1 MPTIIVPDSSVPLLA
16 AFQPCFTIPSYRT
29 FCLLVAGWVHCR
41 GRHTVTGLVVAAG
54 AVGVRHVSAF
64 DRFFARAPWSLDA
77 LGRVVF
83 TLAPAWIPPDWPLLV
98 LVDDTALGSM
108 HHDPLLSSARKPFCS
123 FGHVWVV
130 LALWVPPPLGAR
142 GFALPL
148 LSRRSVGTKRG
159 GRADAGR
166 ASGSPRPRPPTPP
179 SGRPS

>member
-29 FCLLVAGWVHCR
+29 FCLPVAGWVHCR

-98 LVDDTALGSM
+98 LVDDTLARKGGQATAPGSM
-108 HHDPLLSSARKPFCS
+108 HHDPLLSSA
-123 FGHVWVV
+123 
-130 LALWVPPPLGAR
+130 
-142 GFALPL
+142 
-148 LSRRSVGTKRG
+148 
-159 GRADAGR
+159 
-166 ASGSPRPRPPTPP
+166 
-179 SGRPS
+179 